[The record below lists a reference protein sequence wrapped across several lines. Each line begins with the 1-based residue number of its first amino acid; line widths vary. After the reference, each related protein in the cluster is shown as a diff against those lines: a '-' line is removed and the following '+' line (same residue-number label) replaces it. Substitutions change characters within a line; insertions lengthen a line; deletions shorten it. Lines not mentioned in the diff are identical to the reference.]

1 MMKTIHVCACVFF
14 TAITGVAAKP
24 ARAQTQTPER
34 VYTTTSAVTDATGT
48 GPSIINGFTASSGT
62 LTTTSGTPYS
72 ERIGEGTALAA
83 DSLGRFLFVANVT
96 NNSISMFQI
105 DSSTGALTEVQA
117 SPFASGPA
125 SSGLPIPTGP
135 LSLAVEPTGQYLY
148 VGYSTGAAAGE
159 SAVITYV
166 IDATHL
172 ALVPMPQ
179 FEVDQPQQSNLSLL
193 VDAHGRNLYVADNMA
208 AQVSIYQINAA
219 NGSLTLGNTLSGTRF
234 ARSLAMDPQTRFL
247 FYGSGQ
253 NIGSIEVASLS
264 PIDSLPTTGLGN
276 QLSIGVGDYPGVMT
290 VDSTATF
297 LYAAAAGNIFAFAI
311 NQTTGSLTAVQG
323 LPQQLSGISAIVADP
338 RGPYLYASSGTLVRA
353 FQINTQTGALTEV
366 AGSPFG
372 TAGGVARGLALSAPS
387 QTQGISG
394 PIPVFDSTQVG
405 FAAVVINTTSS
416 TIIDRM
422 GNNGS
427 QALLLAPPNAITI
440 SGVNAGDFHQSNTCP
455 VSLASD
461 AFCSISLTFTPTA
474 IGLRQATL
482 SIADNASGSPQIVSL
497 SGTGSNG
504 TTSIALSAGT
514 LTFSTIL
521 AGTASPMQN
530 LMVMNAG
537 TGTATLSV
545 SSVALSGANFADF
558 SFSNGCTAPIATGA
572 SCPIGVTFTPVAA
585 GLRTAQLTISNS
597 VASPQSVSL
606 SGTASPFAVTT
617 SGPTSTTIK
626 AGVTAQ
632 YALTLT
638 PGAGFSGSVA
648 LSCAGAPQAATC
660 VVPAAVQ
667 VNSGSPAGF
676 TVMVTTTAGSNA
688 APSARAPRTNIHVH
702 VFSGAIFAATAVAA
716 TNVKKFAP
724 IDHLMA
730 GLVILVGVLALF
742 AFVTRQRSTNG
753 VSTRVN
759 TRVNTGSTASIHAL
773 PAWQRLAAMCV
784 LLAAVAA
791 SGCGA
796 GPGASSNGTSGSSG
810 GSNPPITGT
819 PSGTYTLTVTATS
832 GQVAQQFPLTLTV
845 Q

>member
-34 VYTTTSAVTDATGT
+34 VYATTSAVTDATGT

-83 DSLGRFLFVANVT
+83 DSLGRFLFVANFT

-179 FEVDQPQQSNLSLL
+179 FEVDQPQQSNLSML

-219 NGSLTLGNTLSGTRF
+219 NGSLTLGETLSGTRF

-253 NIGSIEVASLS
+253 NIGSIEVAPLS

-276 QLSIGVGDYPGVMT
+276 PLSIGVGDYPGVMSA
-290 VDSTATF
+290 DSTGTF

-323 LPQQLSGISAIVADP
+323 LPQQLSGISAVVADP

-372 TAGGVARGLALSAPS
+372 TAGGVARGLTLAAPS

-405 FAAVVINTTSS
+405 FGAVVINTTIS
-416 TIIDRM
+416 TMIDRM

-427 QALLLAPPNAITI
+427 QALLLAPPNAVTI
-440 SGVNAGDFHQSNTCP
+440 SGINAGDFHQSNTCP
-455 VSLASD
+455 VSLASN
-461 AFCSISLTFTPTA
+461 AFCSISVTFTPTA

-504 TTSIALSAGT
+504 TVSIALSAGT

-521 AGTASPMQN
+521 AGTASAVQN

-558 SFSNGCTAPIATGA
+558 SFSNGCTAPIAPGA
-572 SCPIGVTFTPVAA
+572 SCPIGVTFTPMAA

-617 SGPTSTTIK
+617 SSTTSTVK

-688 APSARAPRTNIHVH
+688 APFARAPRTNIQVH

-730 GLVILVGVLALF
+730 GLVILAGVLALF
-742 AFVTRQRSTNG
+742 AFVTRQSASNG
-753 VSTRVN
+753 VT
-759 TRVNTGSTASIHAL
+759 TLVNTGSTASIPAL
-773 PAWQRLAAMCV
+773 PAWQRLAVMCV

-791 SGCGA
+791 AGCGA
-796 GPGASSNGTSGSSG
+796 GPGTSSNGTSGSSG
-810 GSNPPITGT
+810 GSNPSITGT

>member
-1 MMKTIHVCACVFF
+1 MKTIHVCACVFF

-62 LTTTSGTPYS
+62 LTATPGTPYS
-72 ERIGEGTALAA
+72 ERIGDGTALAV
-83 DSLGRFLFVANVT
+83 DVLGRFLFVANST

-105 DSSTGALTEVQA
+105 DSSTGALTEVPA
-117 SPFASGPA
+117 SPFASGSP
-125 SSGLPIPTGP
+125 SSGLPIPLRP
-135 LSLAVEPTGQYLY
+135 LSLAAEPTGQYLY
-148 VGYSTGAAAGE
+148 AGYLSGAAAGE
-159 SAVITYV
+159 SAVITYA

-179 FEVDQPQQSNLSLL
+179 FEVDQPQQSNISML
-193 VDAHGRNLYVADNMA
+193 VDAHGRNLYVADFMA

-219 NGSLTLGNTLSGTRF
+219 NGSLTLGKTVGGSLF
-234 ARSLAMDPQTRFL
+234 ARSLTMDPQNRFL

-253 NIGSIEVASLS
+253 NIGSIEVAPLS
-264 PIDSLPTTGLGN
+264 PIDSLPTAALDN

-290 VDSTATF
+290 VDSTGTY
-297 LYAAAAGNIFAFAI
+297 LYAAGAGNIFAFAI
-311 NQTTGSLTAVQG
+311 NQTIGSLTAVQG
-323 LPQQLSGISAIVADP
+323 VSQQLSGISAVVADP
-338 RGPYLYASSGTLVRA
+338 RGPYLYASSGTQVRA
-353 FQINTQTGALTEV
+353 FQINTQTGVLTEV

-372 TAGGVARGLALSAPS
+372 TAGGVARGLALAAPS

-394 PIPVFDSTQVG
+394 PLPVFDSTQVSFG
-405 FAAVVINTTSS
+405 AVVINTTSS
-416 TIIDRM
+416 TIVDRLA
-422 GNNGS
+422 NNGS

-440 SGVNAGDFHQSNTCP
+440 SGINAADFHQSNTCP
-455 VSLASD
+455 VSLASN

-504 TTSIALSAGT
+504 TASIALSAGT

-521 AGTASPMQN
+521 AGTTSTVQN
-530 LMVMNAG
+530 LMVLNAG

-558 SFSNGCTAPIATGA
+558 SFNNGCIAPVTPGT

-585 GLRTAQLTISNS
+585 GLRTAQLTISNT

-617 SGPTSTTIK
+617 SSTTSTVK

-648 LSCAGAPQAATC
+648 LICAVAAAVPQGPTC

-667 VNSGSPAGF
+667 VNTTGPAAF
-676 TVMVTTTAGSNA
+676 TVMATTMAGSNA
-688 APSARAPRTNIHVH
+688 APFARAPRTNIHGH
-702 VFSGAIFAATAVAA
+702 VFSRAIFAATAAAA
-716 TNVKKFAP
+716 TNVKKFVP
-724 IDHLMA
+724 IDHLMD
-730 GLVILVGVLALF
+730 GLVILAGVLALF
-742 AFVTRQRSTNG
+742 AFLTRQRASHG
-753 VSTRVN
+753 VT
-759 TRVNTGSTASIHAL
+759 TGATTSIRAL

-784 LLAAVAA
+784 LLAAAA
-791 SGCGA
+791 AAGCGA
-796 GPGASSNGTSGSSG
+796 GPTASSNGTSGGSG
-810 GSNPPITGT
+810 GSNPSITGT
-819 PSGTYTLTVTATS
+819 PSGTYVLTVTATS